1 MFFYFAPEL
10 VVVEIVGGGGGQR
23 GGGGGGEGNIFV
35 GAVAGDDEERGDKGF
50 LEVGEAE
57 VLCDTCDG
65 GTEFLGEFD
74 PGFAL
79 ELLAPVIAVHGAF
92 LLARHGE

>member
-10 VVVEIVGGGGGQR
+10 VVVEIIGG
-23 GGGGGGEGNIFV
+23 GGGGGGEGGEIFV
-35 GAVAGDDEERGDKGF
+35 GAVAGDDEECGDEGF
-50 LEVGEAE
+50 FEVGEAE
-57 VLCDTCDG
+57 VLCNTCDG

>member
-1 MFFYFAPEL
+1 MAC
-10 VVVEIVGGGGGQR
+10 
-23 GGGGGGEGNIFV
+23 
-35 GAVAGDDEERGDKGF
+35 DDEECGDEGF
-50 LEVGEAE
+50 FEVGEAE

-65 GTEFLGEFD
+65 GTEFLGELD
-74 PGFAL
+74 SGLAL